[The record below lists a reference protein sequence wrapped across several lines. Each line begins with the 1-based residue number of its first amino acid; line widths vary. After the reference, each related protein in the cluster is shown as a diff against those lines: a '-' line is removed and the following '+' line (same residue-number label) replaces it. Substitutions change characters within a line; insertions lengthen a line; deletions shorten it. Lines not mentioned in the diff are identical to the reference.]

1 MKIAVI
7 GAGYVGLV
15 TAACFSEFGYE
26 VICIDNDKYKI
37 KQLKKNIIPIYE
49 PGLSDLVKKN
59 AKSKYLLFSNTIS
72 KIRDANIIFIA
83 VGTPSSRRGDG
94 EADLK
99 FVFRVVKDISKFLKK
114 GNKQLVI
121 TKSTVPVG
129 TGKKIQDI
137 IYGLRPEL
145 INNKDYFVSSNPEFL
160 REGSAIEDFMRP
172 DRVVCGVTDKKAEEI
187 LKELYRPLNL
197 REAPVL
203 FTDIESAEIIKYAS
217 NAFLALKVSF
227 INEIANL
234 CEKTGGNVQ
243 MVAKGMGLDNRIGP
257 KFLHP
262 GPGFGGSCFP
272 KDTRALYA
280 SFKKN
285 KIKNTLVKSVI
296 NFNEDRKI
304 SIVNK
309 IKNILKPNIKN
320 KVIAF
325 LGVTF
330 KPNTDDLRESPSLEI
345 IPRLRKLGV
354 KIHAHDPAF
363 NSEFIKI
370 KKFDKV
376 KWYGNVLDAI
386 KNADLLV
393 IHTEWN
399 EYRGL
404 DLLKVKKEL
413 KNPIILDLRNIF
425 NLNDMKKFNIKYYG
439 IGFKS

>member
-59 AKSKYLLFSNTIS
+59 AKSKYLLFSNSIS

-99 FVFRVVKDISKFLKK
+99 FVFSVVNDISKFLKK
-114 GNKQLVI
+114 GKKQLVI

-137 IYGLRPEL
+137 ICELRPEL

-172 DRVVCGVTDKKAEEI
+172 DRVVCGVTDKKAEET

-309 IKNILKPNIKN
+309 IKNLLKPNIKN

-345 IPRLRKLGV
+345 IPRLRNLGV

-363 NSEFIKI
+363 NTEFIKI
-370 KKFDKV
+370 KEFDKV
-376 KWYGNVLDAI
+376 KWYGNVLDAM

-425 NLNDMKKFNIKYYG
+425 NLDDVKKFNIKYYG

>member
-26 VICIDNDKYKI
+26 VICIDNNKYKI

-59 AKSKYLLFSNTIS
+59 AKSKYLLFSNSIS
-72 KIRDANIIFIA
+72 KIKDANIIFIA
-83 VGTPSSRRGDG
+83 VGTPSTRRGDG

-99 FVFRVVKDISKFLKK
+99 FVFSVVKDISKFLIKRK
-114 GNKQLVI
+114 KQLVI
-121 TKSTVPVG
+121 TKSTVPVS
-129 TGKKIQDI
+129 TGKKIQDMMCE
-137 IYGLRPEL
+137 LRPDL
-145 INNKDYFVSSNPEFL
+145 TNNKDYFIASNPEFL

-203 FTDIESAEIIKYAS
+203 FTDLESAEIIKYAS
-217 NAFLALKVSF
+217 NAFLALKISF

-243 MVAKGMGLDNRIGP
+243 MIAKGMGLDNRIGP

-304 SIVNK
+304 SMVNK
-309 IKNILKPNIKN
+309 IKYLLRPNIKN

-363 NSEFIKI
+363 NPEFIKVKELNKI
-370 KKFDKV
+370 K
-376 KWYGNVLDAI
+376 WHSNVFEAI

-404 DLLKVKKEL
+404 DLLKVKKAL

-425 NLNDMKKFNIKYYG
+425 NLDDMKRYNIKYYG

>member
-59 AKSKYLLFSNTIS
+59 AKSKYLLFSNSIS

-99 FVFRVVKDISKFLKK
+99 FVFSVVNDISKFLKK
-114 GNKQLVI
+114 GKKQLVI

-137 IYGLRPEL
+137 ICELRPEL
-145 INNKDYFVSSNPEFL
+145 VNNKDYFVSSNPEFL

-172 DRVVCGVTDKKAEEI
+172 DRVVCGVTDKKAEET

-309 IKNILKPNIKN
+309 IKNLLKPNIKN

-363 NSEFIKI
+363 NSEFVKI
-370 KKFDKV
+370 KEFDKV
-376 KWYGNVLDAI
+376 KWYENVLDAI